1 MAGERAGRHRTPP
14 PLADRQ
20 QYFLAAAGNLDDAV
34 GVRAPNVRS
43 AIREVLML
51 VYVSVSLGCDRP
63 RNFLGAGG

>member
-1 MAGERAGRHRTPP
+1 
-14 PLADRQ
+14 
-20 QYFLAAAGNLDDAV
+20 LDDVV

-43 AIREVLML
+43 AIREVLTL